1 VNPPFIGLL
10 TIERPLYT
18 LLLLLEKLTEAYK
31 GLRTPGVVVN
41 LNPWL

>member
-1 VNPPFIGLL
+1 MNPPFYGLF
-10 TIERPLYT
+10 TIERPLYAF
-18 LLLLLEKLTEAYK
+18 LLLLEKLTEAYK